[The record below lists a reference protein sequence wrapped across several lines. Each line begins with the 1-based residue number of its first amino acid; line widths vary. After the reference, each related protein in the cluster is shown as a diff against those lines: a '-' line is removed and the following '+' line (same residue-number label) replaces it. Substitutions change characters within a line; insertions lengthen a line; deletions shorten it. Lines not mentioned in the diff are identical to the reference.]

1 MHGNK
6 RLHCSLHTSRQ
17 GGQHFV
23 KILDPVFGD
32 LAKFYLAKFKESG
45 ASVKREAHCHQ
56 HRGCKTLCKETSSG
70 RKKRGVGTDTARK
83 HGAVPPRM
91 LASTYSG
98 WFQHFLRDK
107 LGMVGG
113 WASHT
118 QCTGRS
124 CEQQL
129 SNPHPP
135 VDVIH
140 LEMFFRH
147 FLFNTDLDNC
157 RGSPF

>member
-1 MHGNK
+1 MNGPNKHLVVNLCTAINDYTAVYTQAVKVGNI
-6 RLHCSLHTSRQ
+6 
-17 GGQHFV
+17 FV

-91 LASTYSG
+91 LASTYSVPT
-98 WFQHFLRDK
+98 FSPRQIRDGG
-107 LGMVGG
+107 GMGVP
-113 WASHT
+113 HT
-118 QCTGRS
+118 MYR
-124 CEQQL
+124 
-129 SNPHPP
+129 
-135 VDVIH
+135 
-140 LEMFFRH
+140 
-147 FLFNTDLDNC
+147 
-157 RGSPF
+157 